1 MNWCKLVAIRVRFHS
16 EIILWRL
23 QRKQPRLK
31 IYRKKAAKKII
42 REKGG
47 EGAAH
52 KRHSIKSVSLK
63 SFAGGIATWCSK
75 FYPSSSFRFLL
86 CRRLCLHCCVDIM
99 FVISSPTVPLSWS
112 KSGGDNNAYTFT
124 FPAFSFFLFLM
135 IKLKWTARKSLWHI
149 FEAQAEG
156 KKTHRVVSSDKREV
170 PAELTH
176 KRKGMLWWSS
186 R

>member
-1 MNWCKLVAIRVRFHS
+1 MATSPKNLSISFDISLRILLPNWRDKEGKYSISFLNWCKLVAIRVRFHS

-31 IYRKKAAKKII
+31 IYRKKAEKKLL
-42 REKGG
+42 EKEGG

-99 FVISSPTVPLSWS
+99 FVISSPTVPLSRS
-112 KSGGDNNAYTFT
+112 ESGGDNNAYTFT
-124 FPAFSFFLFLM
+124 FPAFSSPLSLFN
-135 IKLKWTARKSLWHI
+135 
-149 FEAQAEG
+149 
-156 KKTHRVVSSDKREV
+156 D
-170 PAELTH
+170 
-176 KRKGMLWWSS
+176 
-186 R
+186 